1 MIKAGMRFKS
11 KPKPIKTLYRRTW
24 SIHSPVGIEEVEILR
39 ETENSIWTAH
49 KQSWGG
55 SLPWVV
61 VAQRKTTC
69 HDHLY
74 ESVRAVWDV
83 EVERA
88 RMMVDSA
95 ERGLQKR
102 RKQLAELERLHR
114 EKYKHRKQ
122 EEAASA
128 DTRDTL
134 KDEREQASTEA
145 RADQDDVE
153 ADGVRERREGEGSA
167 DLQAD

>member
-24 SIHSPVGIEEVEILR
+24 SMHSPVGIEEVEILR

-61 VAQRKTTC
+61 VAQRKTC

-102 RKQLAELERLHR
+102 RKQLAELERLHK

-128 DTRDTL
+128 D
-134 KDEREQASTEA
+134 EREQAPTEA